1 MISVIIPAYNEEGN
15 VIPLYIRL
23 RAVLD
28 GIGDTWEIVFV
39 DDGGTDKTLINLRNL
54 VEKDNRVK
62 IIEFARNFGKA
73 AALSAGFENSKGNII
88 ITMDSDL
95 QDDPIEIPR
104 LLEKLKYYD
113 LVVGWKHQRKD
124 PITKK
129 IASKIFNWL
138 IRLTTKIKLH
148 DSDCNF
154 RIMRREVIENLNIY
168 GGLFRYIPSLA
179 YWKGFKVGEVKVRH
193 NKRFSGKTKFKG
205 IMRLIKGFLDLIT
218 INYLINYRTSPLYFF
233 GFIGMG
239 FSFLGI
245 LSGFYLL
252 YLKYFLG
259 LLIGNRPLLF
269 LTILLVLLGVQF
281 IFFGILGEMVI
292 NTQKEKNYRIRRIL

>member
-1 MISVIIPAYNEEGN
+1 
-15 VIPLYIRL
+15 
-23 RAVLD
+23 
-28 GIGDTWEIVFV
+28 
-39 DDGGTDKTLINLRNL
+39 
-54 VEKDNRVK
+54 
-62 IIEFARNFGKA
+62 
-73 AALSAGFENSKGNII
+73 
-88 ITMDSDL
+88 L

-154 RIMRREVIENLNIY
+154 RAMRREVIENLNIY
-168 GGLFRYIPSLA
+168 GGLFRYIPNLA
-179 YWKGFKVGEVKVRH
+179 YWKGFKVGEIKVRH